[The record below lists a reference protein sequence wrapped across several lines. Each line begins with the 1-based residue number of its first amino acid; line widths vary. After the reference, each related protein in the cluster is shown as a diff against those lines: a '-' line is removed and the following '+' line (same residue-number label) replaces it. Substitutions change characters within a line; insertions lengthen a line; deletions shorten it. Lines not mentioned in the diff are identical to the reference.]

1 MYKFSIFLITI
12 LFFSCSTTENKS
24 VAKATTNAPTTTVAN
39 NATENSKKAAQ
50 NVINNPAVQ
59 KAKAQALARQM
70 KRDSIV
76 KPTRQRYATNA
87 ARQKADMVQTFPF
100 DIDMKDATG
109 KVHKSNDIL
118 KKNGKPTVVLF
129 WLTTCYPCK
138 IEMKAIEKE
147 YANWQKEADFNLV
160 AISTDFSKN
169 YPAFVDMVNT
179 KNWPWEAYNDVNREF
194 RNVMPGALNG
204 LPQTF
209 VFDKNGEIAY
219 HKRKYR
225 SGDEHKLFAKVKE
238 LAAM

>member
-1 MYKFSIFLITI
+1 MYKFFILVLTIT
-12 LFFSCSTTENKS
+12 FFSCNSTDNTA
-24 VAKATTNAPTTTVAN
+24 VAKATSNVTN
-39 NATENSKKAAQ
+39 E
-50 NVINNPAVQ
+50 
-59 KAKAQALARQM
+59 KAKPVVQNAKVNTNIQQAQARAAKMR
-70 KRDSIV
+70 RDSIV
-76 KPTRQRYATNA
+76 KPTRQRYSTSG

-100 DIDMKDATG
+100 DIDMKDANG

-118 KKNGKPTVVLF
+118 KKNGKPTIVLF

-138 IEMKAIEKE
+138 IEMAAIQKE
-147 YANWQKEADFNLV
+147 YEGWKKEADFNLV

-225 SGDEHKLFAKVKE
+225 SGDEKKLFAKVKE